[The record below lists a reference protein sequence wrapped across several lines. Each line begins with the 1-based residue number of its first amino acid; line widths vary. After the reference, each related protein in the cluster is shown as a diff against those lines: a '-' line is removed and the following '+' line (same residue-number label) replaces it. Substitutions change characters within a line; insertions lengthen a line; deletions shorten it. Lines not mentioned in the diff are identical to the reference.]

1 MHYKNGREVK
11 IGDQVVGKDW
21 QGNAVAGIVV
31 KTTPGADACNIG
43 VIPAPTNGGIPTYTA
58 GEFLHIE
65 DAMTPK
71 EQATP

>member
-21 QGNAVAGIVV
+21 QGNALAGIVV
-31 KTTPGADACNIG
+31 KTAPGAETCNIG
-43 VIPAPTNGGIPTYTA
+43 VIPVPTNGGIPSYNA

-65 DAMTPK
+65 DALMPRPQ
-71 EQATP
+71 ESA